1 MAALRSLHELSPGQH
16 VCGEFVLVGAA
27 ARELR
32 AAVFSAQR
40 PGHARERFVVRA
52 APFTDLGVA
61 ARIRPTLTRAQGV
74 THAAL
79 APIVGF
85 ELRARTVMLVQRS
98 IAPFSL
104 RARLRRGPLPPHT
117 VAWLVAE
124 LAGALDTLHDPHLG
138 MIHGALCP
146 ANIALDDQDTA
157 VALEGAGLV
166 EALHDGTG
174 LLEMGGGHVAAV
186 TACAR
191 GAKR

>member
-40 PGHARERFVVRA
+40 AGHARERFVVRA

-79 APIVGF
+79 APIVGSD
-85 ELRARTVMLVQRS
+85 LGLARRNVANRTPRGRRAAA
-98 IAPFSL
+98 I
-104 RARLRRGPLPPHT
+104 
-117 VAWLVAE
+117 
-124 LAGALDTLHDPHLG
+124 
-138 MIHGALCP
+138 CP
-146 ANIALDDQDTA
+146 
-157 VALEGAGLV
+157 
-166 EALHDGTG
+166 
-174 LLEMGGGHVAAV
+174 
-186 TACAR
+186 R
-191 GAKR
+191 